1 MDFTRFQGETSLS
14 ESLPIIKEGPFKEYT
29 LAIICYLYNI
39 LLRNSMKE
47 DIVNYKACNLMN
59 NLKNDID
66 GNYNPQK
73 LIAILPSIFWTVE
86 VTLRNLW
93 NGRSTEK

>member
-1 MDFTRFQGETSLS
+1 
-14 ESLPIIKEGPFKEYT
+14 
-29 LAIICYLYNI
+29 
-39 LLRNSMKE
+39 
-47 DIVNYKACNLMN
+47 MN

-66 GNYNPQK
+66 GNYNSKK

-93 NGRSTEK
+93 NGCSTEK